1 MKKILIVLNAVK
13 YNRGSE
19 ALIRGLIR
27 ICKRAD
33 SQNQLYL
40 ASSEFDFEDTVR
52 IDGIDGYINRYTFKR
67 WRSPKKLYAD
77 ILKKVFHQSELGTY
91 VKCKKMIKCAEN
103 MDIVIIIGAD
113 NYDKSYG
120 MYSMMHELNQIL
132 KKKVKGKLYLYD
144 CSLEKNDID
153 SAVIEDFNLF
163 DLVTVRENITLE
175 NLLEVI
181 DKSKIRYYPDPAFL
195 MKPEEISLPNGWS
208 KNNMIGINLSSLVLR
223 DIYGSNRD
231 VILEAYYQLIDYILE
246 KTKYNVVFI
255 PHVMQGQDLCV
266 LKLLFEKYQSS
277 GRVILIEDE
286 ALSAPKLKYIIS
298 QCSFF
303 IGART
308 HATIAA
314 YSSYVPTL
322 VMGYSVKSVGIAQ
335 DLFGTEKNY
344 VISTRELKTGKELK
358 DGFKWILENE
368 ETIKNH
374 LLQRIP
380 EYKELAWKTSELM

>member
-13 YNRGSE
+13 HNRGSE

-40 ASSEFDFEDTVR
+40 VSSESDFEDTVR
-52 IDGIDGYINRYTFKR
+52 FDGIDGYMNRYMFKSEH
-67 WRSPKKLYAD
+67 SPVKICAG
-77 ILKKVFHQSELGTY
+77 ILKKVFRQPELGTY
-91 VKCKKMIKCAEN
+91 IKCKKMIQCAED

-120 MYSMMHELNQIL
+120 MYPMMHELNQVL
-132 KKKVKGKLYLYD
+132 KKRVKGKLYLYD
-144 CSLEKNDID
+144 CSLEKKDVD
-153 SAVIEDFNLF
+153 SAVIDDFNLF
-163 DLVTVRENITLE
+163 DKVTVRENVTLS
-175 NLLEVI
+175 NLKEVL
-181 DKSKIRYYPDPAFL
+181 DQSKLRYYPDPAFL
-195 MKPEEISLPNGWS
+195 MEPEAIALPEGWS
-208 KNNMIGINLSSLVLR
+208 ENHMIGINLSSLILKNV
-223 DIYGSNRD
+223 YGSNSD
-231 VILEAYYQLIDYILE
+231 VILKAYYQLVEFILE
-246 KTKYNVVFI
+246 KTKYNIVFI
-255 PHVMQGQDLCV
+255 PHVMQGQDLSV
-266 LKLLFEKYQSS
+266 LKLLYEKYQNS
-277 GRVILIEDE
+277 GRVLLVEDE
-286 ALSAPKLKYIIS
+286 SLNAPKLKYIIS

-322 VMGYSVKSVGIAQ
+322 VLGYSVKSVGIAQ

-344 VISTRELKTGKELK
+344 VISTRNLETGEELKE
-358 DGFKWILENE
+358 GFQWILENE
-368 ETIKNH
+368 KSIKDH

-380 EYKELAWKTSELM
+380 EYKEAAWKASELM

>member
-27 ICKRAD
+27 ICKRND
-33 SQNQLYL
+33 RQNQLYL
-40 ASSEFDFEDTVR
+40 VSSESDFEDTVR
-52 IDGIDGYINRYTFKR
+52 FDGIDGYINRYTFKSEH
-67 WRSPKKLYAD
+67 SPRKICAG
-77 ILKKVFHQSELGTY
+77 ILKKVFRQPELSTY
-91 VKCKKMIKCAEN
+91 IKCKKMIKCAEN

-132 KKKVKGKLYLYD
+132 RKRVKGKLYLYD
-144 CSLEKNDID
+144 CSLEKKDID
-153 SAVIEDFNLF
+153 SAIIDDFNLF

-175 NLLEVI
+175 NLTEVL
-181 DKSKIRYYPDPAFL
+181 DKSKIRYYSDPAFL
-195 MKPEEISLPNGWS
+195 MEPETISLPEKWS
-208 KNNMIGINLSSLVLR
+208 ENNMIGINLSSLVLKNV
-223 DIYGSNRD
+223 YGSNKN
-231 VILEAYYQLIDYILE
+231 VILEAYYQLVEFILQ
-246 KTKYNVVFI
+246 KTKYNIVFI
-255 PHVMQGQDLCV
+255 PHVMQGQDLSV
-266 LKLLFEKYQSS
+266 LKLLYEKYQDSE
-277 GRVILIEDE
+277 RVILIDDE
-286 ALSAPKLKYIIS
+286 SLSAPKLKYIIS
-298 QCSFF
+298 QCRFF

-322 VMGYSVKSVGIAQ
+322 VLGYSVKSVGIAK

-344 VISTRELKTGKELK
+344 VISTRNLETGKELK
-358 DGFKWILENE
+358 EGFEWILKNE
-368 ETIKNH
+368 ETIKKH

-380 EYKELAWKTSELM
+380 EYKELAWQTSEIM